1 MTPQPAPT
9 ANGGVTR
16 VRRKPPRLLWI
27 AVAALATIAAGAIA
41 WQTRTLPIQAVTVRP
56 FASEGGPEWLAG
68 AITEEITDALR
79 AVTQAEADPMYAA
92 VLEGSVARSGDRI
105 RIVATLTRG
114 DGHRY
119 WTRTIDKPLVDIARE
134 TAAAIV
140 PAARK
145 RAPKQK
151 PAAAA
156 YEHYLKARQH
166 FAGREFAAAV
176 DGFDAAAA
184 ADPNFA
190 LAFAWAALAREHLA
204 EQGTTRPN
212 DLLPAARDDAERATT
227 LAPDTAEPHLAL
239 AIVKLQYD
247 WEWDVASQELDR
259 AMQLSPR
266 DPLVLHWRERWLEA
280 MNRAPASALNLPNIP
295 RDPESARQLLAL
307 AEGLRSQ
314 TYVTPLQFALA
325 ANVAHDTDSLFYWLG
340 VAYDERS
347 VQLPYLLRSPALPQT
362 DPRLR
367 ELIQRLKLPA
377 NP

>member
-1 MTPQPAPT
+1 MA
-9 ANGGVTR
+9 A
-16 VRRKPPRLLWI
+16 I
-27 AVAALATIAAGAIA
+27 AGGAIA
-41 WQTRTLPIQAVTVRP
+41 WQSRTLPIQAIAVRP
-56 FASEGGPEWLAG
+56 FASAGAPDWLAG

-79 AVTQAEADPMYAA
+79 PVTQAEADPMHAA
-92 VLEGSVARSGDRI
+92 VLEGSVARAGDRV

-119 WTRTIDKPLVDIARE
+119 WTHTIDKPLVDIARE
-134 TAAAIV
+134 TAASII
-140 PAARK
+140 PAVRK
-145 RAPKQK
+145 RASKQK

-156 YEHYLKARQH
+156 YEHYLEARQH

-190 LAFAWAALAREHLA
+190 LAFAWAALAREELA
-204 EQGTTRPN
+204 EQGIARAN

-247 WEWDVASQELDR
+247 WEWDAASQELDR
-259 AMQLSPR
+259 ALQLSPR
-266 DPLVLHWRERWLEA
+266 DPLVLRWRERWLQT
-280 MNRAPASALNLPNIP
+280 MNRAPAAALDLPNIP
-295 RDPESARQLLAL
+295 RDADAARALLAQ
-307 AEGLRSQ
+307 AEGLRAQ
-314 TYVTPLQFALA
+314 TYITPLRFALA
-325 ANVAHDTDSLFYWLG
+325 ANVAHDADSLFYWLD

-347 VQLPYLLRSPALPQT
+347 VRLPWLLRSPALLQS

-367 ELIQRLKLPA
+367 ELIERLKLPA
-377 NP
+377 HP

>member
-1 MTPQPAPT
+1 MSPQPAPSAT
-9 ANGGVTR
+9 GAVTR
-16 VRRKPPRLLWI
+16 VRRKPRRFLWI
-27 AVAALATIAAGAIA
+27 AVAAILAIAAGVAG

-56 FASEGGPEWLAG
+56 FSSAGGPEWLSG
-68 AITEEITDALR
+68 AITEEIVDALR
-79 AVTQAEADPMYAA
+79 AVTQAEADPMHSA
-92 VLEGSVARSGDRI
+92 VLEGSVARTGDRV
-105 RIVATLTRG
+105 RVTASLTRG

-119 WTRTIDKPLVDIARE
+119 WTRTIDKPLVDVARE

-145 RAPKQK
+145 RAPKHK

-156 YEHYLKARQH
+156 YDHYLEARQH

-204 EQGTTRPN
+204 EQGTARPN

-247 WEWDVASQELDR
+247 WEWDTASQELDR
-259 AMQLSPR
+259 ALQLSPR
-266 DPLVLHWRERWLEA
+266 DPLALHWRERWLQT
-280 MNRAPASALNLPNIP
+280 MNRAPAQALDLPNIP
-295 RDPESARQLLAL
+295 RDPDAARQLLAL

-325 ANVAHDTDSLFYWLG
+325 ANVAHDTDSLFYWLD

-347 VQLPYLLRSPALPQT
+347 VQLPYLLRSPSLPQT